1 MAFPDQPQ
9 AHHRRRAFQP
19 PLLRDVVRVI
29 GLAAKW
35 SYWLATAVVAIF
47 ILQLLVWTFN
57 WVLMPTYRHLQAL
70 WRYLRGHGQWYEV
83 AHMHGVRIFRP
94 KWVGP
99 RGREEWTS
107 GYVQQEVRGRGEGRE
122 PLDLLVTDG
131 TAMIARLRHGTL
143 RGRTNRFGFKAE
155 CDAVHASSH
164 RYFRNQLEGME
175 CRVHLC
181 AAAPCG
187 QPDDDCLHVVA
198 SAVIPRASDLDLQ
211 DVAGKGP
218 VARCATAAWLFGY
231 TGMGICGG
239 ALKACKRCLM
249 CLCCIRC
256 CKRRGKVRNRAPPNS
271 ETSTPRHEDS
281 ETESEVD
288 DGTSCQ
294 AESVA
299 FMVNGKAHPLS
310 LTACKDSAKGE
321 KIRLLQSDADVSS
334 AEDLRHEDGCL
345 YFNSCNHHRA
355 IYEGQAAKRTCAIE
369 GCDREVKVSKGGLRL
384 CKLHGAKEDRT
395 RANRTKSGLIA
406 SPKPAPPEKEDK
418 SEGTAACLAPGIP
431 TEARSSGS
439 LHRAA
444 MLGVYLRGIL
454 EGKDE
459 IEALRSCQ
467 QGDCGPREAWE
478 ELKEHAN
485 SYVTKLPRGYPPAA
499 RRAIIFLVTEECP
512 VKDSVEEVAQDPV
525 LNLVTTDEYASS
537 RETLPQPP
545 QGLHI
550 ETRPRLRLP
559 GQPPTQLPSSDPRGP
574 LSCRRGCQYRARVRD
589 TNPMR
594 RLPQPPDLDMREHTP
609 MLNPHR
615 SMRQQ
620 RRCKPSPRR
629 SRQRTK
635 LQAMKRGNLL
645 PLGRQK
651 RGLCTSS
658 GGVTPL
664 ACHWEH
670 ARSAK
675 SCTIP
680 SEPPQLK
687 AALNCERCNSQ

>member
-1 MAFPDQPQ
+1 MCVD
-9 AHHRRRAFQP
+9 RVSCE
-19 PLLRDVVRVI
+19 VVI
-29 GLAAKW
+29 LACHGSGGHIYPA
-35 SYWLATAVVAIF
+35 AAGVD
-47 ILQLLVWTFN
+47 LQMLV
-57 WVLMPTYRHLQAL
+57 PTYRHLQAL

-131 TAMIARLRHGTL
+131 TAIARLRHGTL

-249 CLCCIRC
+249 CLCCSRC
-256 CKRRGKVRNRAPPNS
+256 CKRRSKVRNRAPPNS
-271 ETSTPRHEDS
+271 EASTPRHEDS

-418 SEGTAACLAPGIP
+418 SEGTAACLAPGTP
-431 TEARSSGS
+431 TEARSSGG
-439 LHRAA
+439 LHKAA
-444 MLGVYLRGIL
+444 MLGSYLRGIL

-478 ELKEHAN
+478 ELKEQAN

-512 VKDSVEEVAQDPV
+512 VKDSGEDVAQDPV
-525 LNLVTTDEYASS
+525 LSLVTTDDPVSG

-545 QGLHI
+545 QELHT
-550 ETRPRLRLP
+550 ETKSSPSTTRPAANPASFFRPKGTAVMPEGLP
-559 GQPPTQLPSSDPRGP
+559 
-574 LSCRRGCQYRARVRD
+574 V
-589 TNPMR
+589 
-594 RLPQPPDLDMREHTP
+594 
-609 MLNPHR
+609 
-615 SMRQQ
+615 
-620 RRCKPSPRR
+620 
-629 SRQRTK
+629 
-635 LQAMKRGNLL
+635 
-645 PLGRQK
+645 LG
-651 RGLCTSS
+651 
-658 GGVTPL
+658 
-664 ACHWEH
+664 
-670 ARSAK
+670 
-675 SCTIP
+675 
-680 SEPPQLK
+680 
-687 AALNCERCNSQ
+687 